1 MIFDN
6 KKKLVTNLII
16 TTLVFILFSIGVVS
30 LKKNKETVVES
41 PTTKEN
47 NLEKNSVSAST
58 QQISRIFVDLNN
70 LNKSIVNS
78 VAILNLPIFTE
89 LKDYSV
95 DIVSEPVGKIDPFAQ
110 SILTT
115 QTENSA
121 SKALSR

>member
-1 MIFDN
+1 MSDN
-6 KKKLVTNLII
+6 KKKLVTNLTI
-16 TTLVFILFSIGVVS
+16 TALVLVLLSVGVVS
-30 LKKNKETVVES
+30 LKKNKETIVEGS
-41 PTTKEN
+41 AIKEN

-95 DIVSEPVGKIDPFAQ
+95 DIVPEPVGKIDPFAQ
-110 SILTT
+110 STLTT
-115 QTENSA
+115 QTENIV
-121 SKALSR
+121 SKTLSR